1 MTSVQAQYLG
11 LRYGF
16 IIRIRIHSS
25 GYRVKTKINC
35 LGFVVEYL
43 WISGGFY
50 VFLTLNFS
58 SFFFIFTGEYMK
70 FMSLLNFCILLTEYF
85 GLKYEKSPLQELIH
99 MTPKQS
105 ALGTLLR
112 KQRNFLRNP
121 HWLNF
126 IRGNCFSWVHK
137 VTLKNNCYCGYN
149 NLKDT

>member
-1 MTSVQAQYLG
+1 M
-11 LRYGF
+11 
-16 IIRIRIHSS
+16 
-25 GYRVKTKINC
+25 KTKINC

-112 KQRNFLRNP
+112 K
-121 HWLNF
+121 
-126 IRGNCFSWVHK
+126 
-137 VTLKNNCYCGYN
+137 
-149 NLKDT
+149 